1 MALTAQKHYLQKQIL
16 ELNNL
21 KESVKA
27 AEKKISVC
35 DEEGEGVER
44 ELMKAQE
51 LYDRLKAIKDNYRVR
66 SNTLTKLTLDISALI
81 FLNLKN
87 SSVLALWFCFS
98 VLTFFKHIFTI
109 HRSTVEI
116 FSLGKFEVR
125 RILEN
130 LKLCEVRVS

>member
-35 DEEGEGVER
+35 DEEGEAVER
-44 ELMKAQE
+44 ELIKAQE

-66 SNTLTKLTLDISALI
+66 SSTLP
-81 FLNLKN
+81 LK
-87 SSVLALWFCFS
+87 
-98 VLTFFKHIFTI
+98 
-109 HRSTVEI
+109 
-116 FSLGKFEVR
+116 
-125 RILEN
+125 
-130 LKLCEVRVS
+130 